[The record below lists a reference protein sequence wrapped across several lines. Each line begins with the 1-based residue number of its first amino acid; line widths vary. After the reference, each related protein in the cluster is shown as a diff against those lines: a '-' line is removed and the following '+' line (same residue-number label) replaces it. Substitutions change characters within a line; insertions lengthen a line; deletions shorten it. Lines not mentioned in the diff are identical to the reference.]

1 MTPKDRKFIF
11 TYFLADDTM
20 SIFEIVPKNAG
31 RAGGRYLVRQVC
43 FAVQKIFSISQYKL
57 DKNQ

>member
-43 FAVQKIFSISQYKL
+43 FAVQKIFSISQ
-57 DKNQ
+57 